1 MRKSVVSLCRFLGI
15 ILWTVAGF
23 CTGGVAGGAICERW
37 VIADVTKRLPPP
49 HDATAPMVLIFALAG
64 AIVGAIFAQ
73 VLVRFLLARFFPFS
87 AED

>member
-1 MRKSVVSLCRFLGI
+1 
-15 ILWTVAGF
+15 
-23 CTGGVAGGAICERW
+23 
-37 VIADVTKRLPPP
+37 
-49 HDATAPMVLIFALAG
+49 MVLIFALAG